1 MEGIERINIIMVTL
15 QQRIGFRNLYA
26 MDVDWESRNC
36 YVCGSFGHIARNYRN
51 KGVGMNRR
59 MKVD

>member
-1 MEGIERINIIMVTL
+1 MEGLERINIIMVTL

-36 YVCGSFGHIARNYRN
+36 YVCGSFGHIA
-51 KGVGMNRR
+51 
-59 MKVD
+59 